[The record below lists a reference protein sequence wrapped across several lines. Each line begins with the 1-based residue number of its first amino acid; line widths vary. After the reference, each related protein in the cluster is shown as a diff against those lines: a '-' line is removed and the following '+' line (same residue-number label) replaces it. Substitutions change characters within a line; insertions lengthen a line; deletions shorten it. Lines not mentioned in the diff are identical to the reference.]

1 MADRGVT
8 TTGSAATLAE
18 LGRAAVVAIVRTPGP
33 EGVADAC
40 RAVAAAGLPCLE
52 ITLTVP
58 GALGL
63 IGELADELVIGAGT
77 VLDEDQCRRAIE
89 AGARFVISPGFAP
102 DVVAYARAHDVVAI
116 PGALTPTEVMRCVD
130 AGADVVKL
138 FPARVATP
146 GYLADLAAPLPDVR
160 LMPTGG
166 IDADSARGYLVAGA
180 FAVGIGS
187 ALVSPRAVRDR
198 DLASITDVATRL
210 RHVVAEVRGS
220 P

>member
-8 TTGSAATLAE
+8 STGAVATLAE

-40 RAVAAAGLPCLE
+40 RAVAAAGLPCVE

-58 GALGL
+58 GALDL
-63 IGELADELVIGAGT
+63 ISELADEMLIGAGT

-89 AGARFVISPGFAP
+89 AGAKFVISPGYAA
-102 DVVAYARAHDVVAI
+102 DVVAYARSHDVVAI
-116 PGALTPTEVMRCVD
+116 PGALTPTEVMRCVES
-130 AGADVVKL
+130 GADVVKL

-166 IDADSARGYLVAGA
+166 IDADSARAYLDAGA

-187 ALVSPRAVRDR
+187 ALVSTRAVQEG
-198 DLASITDVATRL
+198 DLAGITAVATRL
-210 RHVVAEVRGS
+210 RHVVADVRG
-220 P
+220 PT